1 MPASG
6 FFTELRKRKVFQVA
20 AIYSAVAGRDGILRG
35 SLENGQVP
43 GLLGDHRDRLYSA

>member
-20 AIYSAVAGRDGILRG
+20 AIYSAVAWGVTEKANLSLRAIIPRGR
-35 SLENGQVP
+35 SSN
-43 GLLGDHRDRLYSA
+43 S